1 MFNHTNCYYSSIF
14 SDSMGLFDTGSDEN
28 VQIENADLDCEPQNE
43 FVSEQEVAPL
53 DGQLNPGERVH
64 YLFTGEDGRRTAIT
78 DERVL
83 IYHSYLIGTESQTV
97 RYGTISAVRVS
108 NDLAG
113 VQIRIDST
121 TSEYRF
127 RIEQASDTENIAHEA
142 AEFIRDRTSKQ
153 SSSDD
158 TQNDSE
164 SALDKLEI
172 LKDLKEEGIISEE
185 ELEEKKDD
193 LMDDI

>member
-1 MFNHTNCYYSSIF
+1 
-14 SDSMGLFDTGSDEN
+14 MGLFDIRSDDDD

-53 DGQLNPGERVH
+53 DGQLNPGEKVH

-83 IYHSYLIGTESQTV
+83 IYRSSSFLIDAEIQTV

-108 NDLAG
+108 DPLIG
-113 VQIRIDST
+113 VTVTMDTST
-121 TSEYRF
+121 NQYKF
-127 RIEQASDTENIAHEA
+127 RIKQASDTENIAHEA
-142 AEFIRDRTSKQ
+142 AEFIRHKTSKQ

-164 SALDKLEI
+164 SALDKLER
-172 LKDLKEEGIISEE
+172 LRDLKQDGIISEE